1 MTTASIFLLPNG
13 TFIVELIIF
22 VVLVVIIGK
31 KIIPPIN
38 AAMTERQGRVRASL
52 DAADQA
58 RADAAAADDERR
70 AVLEEARQEAREV
83 VAQANR
89 SAEAVRVDFQTRG
102 QAEFERIVGTAEA
115 EVARARQRAVEEA
128 AGRLGDITMDVVE
141 RVIGRRVDAAA
152 HDDLIAEAVSAL
164 REDATGGA
172 AAGPGAGSGAGSG
185 ARP

>member
-31 KIIPPIN
+31 KIIPPITG
-38 AAMTERQGRVRASL
+38 ALAERQERIRASL

-70 AVLEEARQEAREV
+70 AVLEDARQKAREV

-89 SAEAVRVDFQTRG
+89 SAEAVRVDYQTRG
-102 QAEFERIVGTAEA
+102 QAEYERIVGSA
-115 EVARARQRAVEEA
+115 EVEVALARQRAVEEA
-128 AGRLGDITMDVVE
+128 AGRLGDLTMDVVE
-141 RVIGRRVDAAA
+141 RVIGRRVNAAA
-152 HDDLIAEAVSAL
+152 HDDLIAEAVNAL
-164 REDATGGA
+164 RVDATGT
-172 AAGPGAGSGAGSG
+172 PG